1 MTQPARVHAP
11 QSSPSEPSRE
21 RHFHRVTDINPVIG
35 EIIALM
41 SAADYSEKDQFAV
54 RLSLEEAMVNAV
66 KHGNGEDPR
75 KKVVISFQVSPDL
88 CTIRIEDEGPGFR
101 PEGIPDPLAPENLE
115 RPGGRGVFLMRHY
128 MTTVHFNER
137 GNCVMLAKKKSK

>member
-1 MTQPARVHAP
+1 M
-11 QSSPSEPSRE
+11 
-21 RHFHRVTDINPVIG
+21 TDINPVIG

>member
-1 MTQPARVHAP
+1 MNQPARLNAAETP
-11 QSSPSEPSRE
+11 LSDTSRQ
-21 RHFHRVTDINPVIG
+21 RQFHRVADINPLIG
-35 EIIALM
+35 EILALM
-41 SAADYSEKDQFAV
+41 HAGGFSEKDQFAV

-75 KKVVISFQVSPDL
+75 KKVLLSFQVTPDV
-88 CTIRIEDEGPGFR
+88 CTVRIEDEGPGFR

-128 MTTVHFNER
+128 MTSVHFNER
-137 GNCVMLAKKKSK
+137 GNCVTLGKKKSK